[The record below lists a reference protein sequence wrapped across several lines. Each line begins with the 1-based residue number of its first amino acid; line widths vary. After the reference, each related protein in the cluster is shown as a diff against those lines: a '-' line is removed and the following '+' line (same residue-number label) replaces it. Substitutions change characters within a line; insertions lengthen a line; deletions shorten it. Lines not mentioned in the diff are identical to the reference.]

1 MLLHIYTGDEDEIK
15 NELIGLVYE
24 KLTAVLKATNNTLET
39 KWYNLYGKP
48 EDKNEN
54 LVSSPLSLYFVII
67 YTTFLCLLVCDIHIP
82 HLYTYVQV
90 GNVVKGVKTI
100 KEKAGDL
107 VEHKINYELIY
118 NNVPG

>member
-1 MLLHIYTGDEDEIK
+1 MYIGDEDEIK

-54 LVSSPLSLYFVII
+54 LVSPPSFYCILLYNTHS
-67 YTTFLCLLVCDIHIP
+67 YA
-82 HLYTYVQV
+82 Y
-90 GNVVKGVKTI
+90 
-100 KEKAGDL
+100 
-107 VEHKINYELIY
+107 
-118 NNVPG
+118 

>member
-1 MLLHIYTGDEDEIK
+1 MYIYIYIYIGDEDEIK

-54 LVSSPLSLYFVII
+54 LVSSPLLLHHKYHIHMHTNMSYIYSSFVYV
-67 YTTFLCLLVCDIHIP
+67 YTGRKRSQGSED
-82 HLYTYVQV
+82 
-90 GNVVKGVKTI
+90 
-100 KEKAGDL
+100 D
-107 VEHKINYELIY
+107 
-118 NNVPG
+118 